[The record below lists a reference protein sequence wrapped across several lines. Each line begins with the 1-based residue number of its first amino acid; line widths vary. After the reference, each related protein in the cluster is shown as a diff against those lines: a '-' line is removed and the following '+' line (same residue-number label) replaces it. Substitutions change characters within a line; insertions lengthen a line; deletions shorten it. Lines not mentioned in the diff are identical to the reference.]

1 MFVLIII
8 FIFLFKNTRITS
20 IFIKFKGENI
30 QVFFIFDYKIII
42 IYYFMNDYF
51 ILNHIQYITEY
62 SIIIFFIFII
72 IFLDIDEHDI
82 VFTDHLIYYFDL
94 IAFLQYM
101 SVDSYCT
108 DICTGMC
115 IRFYIFIDLSICGV
129 CTIDL
134 GTENIF

>member
-30 QVFFIFDYKIII
+30 QVFFIFDYNNH
-42 IYYFMNDYF
+42 YLLFYEWLFYFKS
-51 ILNHIQYITEY
+51 HTYITGY

-94 IAFLQYM
+94 ITFLQYM

-108 DICTGMC
+108 DICTSMC
-115 IRFYIFIDLSICGV
+115 IRFYIDLSICGV

>member
-30 QVFFIFDYKIII
+30 HVFFIFDYKIII

-94 IAFLQYM
+94 ITFLQYM

-115 IRFYIFIDLSICGV
+115 IRFYIDLSICGV